1 MLNASLSWPLLS
13 KGTTYQTNKNA
24 SGTLEVH
31 KQDKSANSGGKNK
44 KKSNSNNWRCIK
56 TNTLNNPSYK

>member
-44 KKSNSNNWRCIK
+44 KRATPTIGDASRPI
-56 TNTLNNPSYK
+56 P